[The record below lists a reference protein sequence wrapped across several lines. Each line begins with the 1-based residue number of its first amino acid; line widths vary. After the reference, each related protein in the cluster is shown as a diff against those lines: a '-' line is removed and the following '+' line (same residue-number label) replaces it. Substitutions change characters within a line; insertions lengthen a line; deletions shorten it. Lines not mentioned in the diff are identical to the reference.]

1 MTRLI
6 VLRGKK
12 SLSCHYCVACRLQ
25 EEQEDKERGE
35 RGGVGGGTN
44 PHSET
49 VLDREERRTRMVHRD
64 LNSQLCE
71 TLKRGG
77 SHFHEILKRGGS
89 HFHTRIFTRYL
100 RRRGLC
106 IHGLLSQQS
115 SWFRSLDIIK

>member
-49 VLDREERRTRMVHRD
+49 VLDREERRRTNGPSRPEFAALR
-64 LNSQLCE
+64 E
-71 TLKRGG
+71 TK
-77 SHFHEILKRGGS
+77 
-89 HFHTRIFTRYL
+89 T
-100 RRRGLC
+100 
-106 IHGLLSQQS
+106 
-115 SWFRSLDIIK
+115 